1 MNMVM
6 SVNNMHGSLL
16 SSMPSP
22 LCQSSTR
29 AFMTYLISAWLQDLE
44 RGFTNKQEA
53 LESINGRGTSLVN
66 GCEDQ
71 LTKESGRS
79 RLSDLNEAWS
89 ECLGGLSERE
99 EVLKKALELAE
110 KYEVHT
116 LYSRDPNWMCKS
128 VKCLSMYRVILVSLT
143 AG

>member
-1 MNMVM
+1 MA
-6 SVNNMHGSLL
+6 HL
-16 SSMPSP
+16 PSP
-22 LCQSSTR
+22 LYQSS

-89 ECLGGLSERE
+89 KCLGGLSERE
-99 EVLKKALELAE
+99 EVLNKALELAE
-110 KYEVHT
+110 KYEVNA
-116 LYSRDPNWMCKS
+116 LYSRDPS
-128 VKCLSMYRVILVSLT
+128 
-143 AG
+143 